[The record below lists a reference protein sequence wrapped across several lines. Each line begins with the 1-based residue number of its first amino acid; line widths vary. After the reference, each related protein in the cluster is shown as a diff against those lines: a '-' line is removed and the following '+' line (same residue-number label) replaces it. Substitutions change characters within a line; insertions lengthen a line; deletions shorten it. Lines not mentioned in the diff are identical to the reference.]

1 MTNPNKS
8 RKVDNSAEK
17 RTTMRGSSLLD
28 SLTDWE
34 RVQVMSVIKR
44 LKLDANDARDVQ
56 KAINLV
62 LGGKTNGTSE

>member
-1 MTNPNKS
+1 
-8 RKVDNSAEK
+8 
-17 RTTMRGSSLLD
+17 MRGSSLLD

-34 RVQVMSVIKR
+34 RVQVMSVIRGLR
-44 LKLDANDARDVQ
+44 LDVNDARDVE

>member
-1 MTNPNKS
+1 
-8 RKVDNSAEK
+8 
-17 RTTMRGSSLLD
+17 MRGSSLLD
-28 SLTDWE
+28 GFTDWE
-34 RVQVMSVIKR
+34 RVRIMSVIKR